1 MGGELLLGEVGVL
14 LRGLLRVAGVGLS
27 GRRRS
32 WVAARSRSHLVGN
45 VGHVV
50 LAVRV
55 GVVAHGELVV
65 PAQRTQRS
73 DVRQKTSG
81 AEWRLLICF

>member
-1 MGGELLLGEVGVL
+1 MGGELLLWVV
-14 LRGLLRVAGVGLS
+14 GLLLWGLLWVARVRLS
-27 GRRRS
+27 GWRGS
-32 WVAARSRSHLVGN
+32 WVAARSRSHLVGHVGH

-65 PAQRTQRS
+65 PAQRTQTS
-73 DVRQKTSG
+73 DVR
-81 AEWRLLICF
+81 

>member
-1 MGGELLLGEVGVL
+1 MGGELLLWVVGL
-14 LRGLLRVAGVGLS
+14 LLGGLLRVARVGLS
-27 GRRRS
+27 GRRGS

-65 PAQRTQRS
+65 PAQRTQTS

-81 AEWRLLICF
+81 TEWRVLICF